1 MGSSQLWHVDLEE
14 GAVCRANAKSEGF
27 AMSALS
33 FAFPL
38 SPSLSLSHP
47 HAFSLS
53 DTVGV
58 EPGQEK
64 SEGVCLG
71 VPQLLQWASQAT
83 EPPLPSHRLLFHEA
97 PLSRKAKR

>member
-33 FAFPL
+33 FAFPV
-38 SPSLSLSHP
+38 SPSLSLSRP

-64 SEGVCLG
+64 SEGVCL
-71 VPQLLQWASQAT
+71 VCASA
-83 EPPLPSHRLLFHEA
+83 PPMGF
-97 PLSRKAKR
+97 LSY